1 MNDNLL
7 FIYGTLMSGQD
18 LNKMMAEAQ
27 YIGRARTYS
36 HPPLLMYA
44 DTIPYAV
51 EVRTP
56 YDSHTVS
63 LLLRQLGVEG
73 VIHGEL
79 WRVSDHTLA
88 MLDALEGHPTAYKR
102 TLLRHVRNY
111 ARAYDEGDAFLD
123 AYAYIYQGDPAGFG
137 ASLIPSGD
145 FRNATAR

>member
-7 FIYGTLMSGQD
+7 FIYGTLMSGQH

-27 YIGRARTYS
+27 YIGRARTSY
-36 HPPLLMYA
+36 PPLLMYA
-44 DTIPYAV
+44 GTIPYAV
-51 EVRTP
+51 EAPTLDDCHAVGS
-56 YDSHTVS
+56 D
-63 LLLRQLGVEG
+63 G
-73 VIHGEL
+73 VIYGEL
-79 WRVSDHTLA
+79 WRVSDRTLA
-88 MLDALEGHPTAYKR
+88 MLDVLEGHPTAYKR

-111 ARAYDEGDAFLD
+111 AGDPDEGDAHLD